1 MKEKKRYKCGHSR
14 LSLYFVQRV
23 RKKENVPT
31 SNIIEG
37 DIITFQKQGQKIFIL
52 SKINVPKK
60 KTNTLRFKICA
71 VFEIFLNILS
81 T

>member
-31 SNIIEG
+31 SNIIEW

-60 KTNTLRFKICA
+60 NQTHCVLKFVPYLKSF
-71 VFEIFLNILS
+71 
-81 T
+81 